1 MLAFV
6 LLSCILICLLVT
18 YLIHIKR
25 CYSFFQK
32 LGINGPEPTFLLG
45 NVTDF
50 VRTKR
55 ISVSIRNWTEQYGR
69 IYGYF
74 EGHTPVLVISD
85 PDLLDEIFIKHFS
98 KFHSR
103 RQFPLED
110 RRTSKGVHLFSA
122 TGNEWRRQR
131 AIMNP
136 TFSPL
141 KMKRMIPMIN
151 SCISIFM
158 DKIDE
163 YHQTSSSTKGFD
175 ISKFYKCLTMDLIWR
190 CCFGLQTDM
199 QKDPNDPFLRRSQQV
214 FARENNTYL
223 GTLLSIFIPELQPIW
238 VALHCWMNNVKAQ
251 IRRSFPMGEKFIED
265 DPSEWLKE
273 NVDYFIRKVTE
284 NCDDNNNGYSE
295 NPIKSTDL
303 IHLMLDATREKL
315 SETQQVKNYLNRFS
329 VTTLLR
335 KSLVISFY

>member
-1 MLAFV
+1 MFAFL
-6 LLSCILICLLVT
+6 LLSTILFCLLAT
-18 YLIHIKR
+18 YLLHMKR
-25 CYSFFQK
+25 CYNYFK
-32 LGINGPEPTFLLG
+32 RLGIKGPEPTFLFG
-45 NVTDF
+45 NVSDF

-55 ISVSIRNWTEQYGR
+55 ISMSIRNWSEQYGR

-74 EGHTPVLVISD
+74 EGHTPVLVVSD
-85 PDLLDEIFIKHFS
+85 PDILDEIFIKHFS

-151 SCISIFM
+151 NCISIFM
-158 DKIDE
+158 DKIDDFHKNKASDE
-163 YHQTSSSTKGFD
+163 SFD

-199 QKDPNDPFLRRSQQV
+199 QNDPNDPFLRRSQQV

-223 GTLLSIFIPELQPIW
+223 GTILSIFIPELQPIW
-238 VALHCWMNNVKAQ
+238 VALHCWTNSIKAQ
-251 IRRSFPMGEKFIED
+251 IRRSFPMGEKLIED
-265 DPSEWLKE
+265 DPSEWLKD
-273 NVDYFIRKVTE
+273 NVDYFIQKVSSRF
-284 NCDDNNNGYSE
+284 DQNNNTNNDFNE
-295 NPIKSTDL
+295 NSSKSTDL
-303 IHLMLDATREKL
+303 IHLMLDATREKF
-315 SETQQVKNYLNRFS
+315 SESQTVRNRFGS
-329 VTTLLR
+329 MSDL
-335 KSLVISFY
+335 